1 MFASIKE
8 VKSDFTIFSVTISIV
23 TEMYSDLEKSCK
35 FLFLFVYFFFLHGVE
50 NIAAKGTVV
59 DIDGQFSNEL

>member
-8 VKSDFTIFSVTISIV
+8 VKSDFMIFSVTISIV
-23 TEMYSDLEKSCK
+23 TEMYSDLEKSWK
-35 FLFLFVYFFFLHGVE
+35 FLFLFGYFFFVCGVE

-59 DIDGQFSNEL
+59 DIDGQF

>member
-23 TEMYSDLEKSCK
+23 TEMYSDLEKSWK
-35 FLFLFVYFFFLHGVE
+35 FLFLFVYFFCVCGVE
-50 NIAAKGTVV
+50 NIAAKGTVL
-59 DIDGQFSNEL
+59 DIDGQF

>member
-23 TEMYSDLEKSCK
+23 TEMYSDLEKSWK
-35 FLFLFVYFFFLHGVE
+35 FLFLFGYFFFVCGVE

-59 DIDGQFSNEL
+59 DIDGQF

>member
-23 TEMYSDLEKSCK
+23 TEMYSDLEKSWK
-35 FLFLFVYFFFLHGVE
+35 FLFRFVYFFLCVCVVE

-59 DIDGQFSNEL
+59 DVDGQF

>member
-1 MFASIKE
+1 MKMFASIKE

-23 TEMYSDLEKSCK
+23 TEMYSDLEKSWK
-35 FLFLFVYFFFLHGVE
+35 FLFLFVYFFVCVCGVE

-59 DIDGQFSNEL
+59 DIDGQF